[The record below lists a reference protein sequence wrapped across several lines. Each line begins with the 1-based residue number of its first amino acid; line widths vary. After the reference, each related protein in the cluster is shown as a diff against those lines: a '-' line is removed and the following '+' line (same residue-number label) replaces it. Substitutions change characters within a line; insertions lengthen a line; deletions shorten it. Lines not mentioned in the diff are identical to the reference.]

1 MVPREFLDAEKGDAM
16 NIVVIQGVVLS
27 APQERRLG
35 TGELATSFDVVTEG
49 PVGRLTVPVNWV
61 TTVPALLVE
70 GDEVAVIGQVR
81 RRFFQSGGAVQSRT
95 EVLASTVVN
104 RRRRAAVR
112 KALEQARDALSEA
125 LVA

>member
-1 MVPREFLDAEKGDAM
+1 M

-27 APQERRLG
+27 VPQQRTLG
-35 TGELATSFDVVTEG
+35 SGELATSFDVVTEG
-49 PVGRLTVPVNWV
+49 PSGRLTVPVNWV

-70 GDEVAVIGQVR
+70 GDEIAVIGQVR
-81 RRFFQSGGAVQSRT
+81 RRFFQSAGAVQSRT
-95 EVLASTVVN
+95 EVLASTVVP

-112 KALEQARDALSEA
+112 KILEQAREVLNDA